1 MKRWMQG
8 LCIVLGSVIATVAVL
23 AAALA
28 WGPHYCKPAF
38 PMVIGCALGS
48 YESLAA
54 GMIAAVAALI
64 AGWLAWSAVQIQI
77 EAEERRAV
85 ADRLE
90 VEEILKQDVD
100 RFADGLAAIWKI
112 LDSLDQEGAKVDR
125 TKLEGVIYG
134 IEVIA
139 KENWLST
146 SLRMVAVLGWERRR
160 RYEQLFDGLERLR
173 QFRNIDDF
181 DVLAALNAV
190 RSVSND
196 FEFVQPETAEHFRGL
211 WRRSPKAWELGY
223 AIARNAGLSD
233 EEAAS
238 FWPPQDQLGGN

>member
-8 LCIVLGSVIATVAVL
+8 LCIALGSVIVTLAVL

-38 PMVIGCALGS
+38 PMVIGCALTS

-54 GMIAAVAALI
+54 GMIAAAAALI

-77 EAEERRAV
+77 EAEEKRAV
-85 ADRLE
+85 ADRVE
-90 VEEILKQDVD
+90 VEEILKQDID
-100 RFADGLAAIWKI
+100 TFADGLAAIWRI
-112 LDSLDQEGAKVDR
+112 LDSLDREGAEVR

-134 IEVIA
+134 LEVIG

-146 SLRMVAVLGWERRR
+146 SRRMVRALGWERRR

-196 FEFVQPETAEHFRGL
+196 FEFVRPETAEYFQGL
-211 WRRSPKAWELGY
+211 WRRSPKAWDLGY
-223 AIARNAGLSD
+223 AIARRAGLSD
-233 EEAAS
+233 EEATT
-238 FWPPQDQLGGN
+238 FWRQRK